1 VGIRKTSWTVLDL
14 YEFYNSH
21 AYLTPGRHIGRV
33 CEVGP
38 SPPCAHGLQAHLFAA
53 LARSRARPAAAK
65 TDAAVRLGRN
75 AARVRFSRARLRAA
89 HWGDFGAAAGGSR
102 GSGKT
107 PAPFLPRG
115 NGDPLANHRGY
126 KVRVAPR
133 FGSSSSC
140 SLHLPLPS

>member
-1 VGIRKTSWTVLDL
+1 MKPQVTTAYGDRFTSSSLVKL
-14 YEFYNSH
+14 
-21 AYLTPGRHIGRV
+21 GRV

-38 SPPCAHGLQAHLFAA
+38 SRPCAHGLQAHLFAA

-65 TDAAVRLGRN
+65 TDAAARLGRN
-75 AARVRFSRARLRAA
+75 TARVRFSRARLRAA
-89 HWGDFGAAAGGSR
+89 HWGDFGAAAGGSCGIAR
-102 GSGKT
+102 ERENSS
-107 PAPFLPRG
+107 APFPPCG
-115 NGDPLANHRGY
+115 DGDPPVNHGGY